1 MKNLR
6 EKGKEGNGESVWF
19 GVRGK
24 DKIMIMYY
32 N

>member
-19 GVRGK
+19 DVRGK
-24 DKIMIMYY
+24 DKII
-32 N
+32 NNVL